1 MRCEQCNTLLF
12 PNIKSIERDKNNN
25 TIIKLQCINPKCQN
39 MYYTSL
45 EYFFM
50 LKNDAYSLFGIYE
63 NLQKKDSMCKIPNE
77 MNVII
82 SSSERCGCSWL
93 GFLLSLVHESIFAQ
107 TIPWN
112 YEISP
117 IAATKKKFPLPL
129 GWSSVYY
136 ASTILL
142 LERGFDK
149 IIILQRDYTELLRA
163 HAITYDPTLYDI
175 RHKITPKFME
185 KHAPSFYN
193 SYKKSYE
200 LVYGDKI
207 DDPRV
212 MRVFLEDLNNSFVET
227 FDKILNFLNFPERGK
242 PICYPIKIDRN
253 WESRSTELPSDANIG
268 VRFETINKIYEEDR
282 LSRRR
287 GINIDEQIKRK
298 TDILEGHNKKYDQY
312 RLRFN
317 RRKKQEQKEEL
328 IDKRGVIT

>member
-1 MRCEQCNTLLF
+1 MRCKQCNSLLF
-12 PNIKSIERDKNNN
+12 PDVKDIEKDEDDNL
-25 TIIKLQCINPKCQN
+25 IIKIQCINPKCQN
-39 MYYTSL
+39 ISYVSL

-50 LKNDAYSLFGIYE
+50 LKKDAYSIFEIYDHF
-63 NLQKKDSMCKIPNE
+63 QKKDTIFKMPNE

-93 GFLLSLVHESIFAQ
+93 GFLLSLAHESIFAQ

-117 IAATKKKFPLPL
+117 IVATRKKFPLPL

-136 ASTILL
+136 ASAVLL
-142 LERGFDK
+142 LKRGFDK
-149 IIILQRDYTELLRA
+149 IIILQRDFNELLRA

-185 KHAPSFYN
+185 KHAPSFYK

-200 LVYGDKI
+200 LVYGDEI
-207 DDPRV
+207 NHPRI
-212 MRVFLEDLNNSFVET
+212 MRVFLEDLNKSFVGT

-242 PICYPIKIDRN
+242 PIFYPIKIDRN
-253 WESRSTELPSDANIG
+253 WESVSSELPSEAEIG
-268 VRFETINKIYEEDR
+268 IRFENIDKMYEKNR
-282 LSRRR
+282 LSRNR

-317 RRKKQEQKEEL
+317 RQKKTK
-328 IDKRGVIT
+328 KRVII